1 MSIPVSRFRHIYF
14 YARGMIHDIPYL
26 SPRRLLHQDR
36 IDRAREE
43 QNQRRVNP
51 TAPTRPGPF
60 YSGPPS
66 MRTQTSIN
74 TASSAHALQDAGNDT
89 EPIWIVI
96 LFAAI
101 LIIEPV
107 RNGAAALICV
117 LASFATDGAI
127 VLSAPLL
134 CMAVAVSLIA
144 LKQNKRFLYEQT
156 VYVGIAIVLF
166 ELGLWVQSGL
176 QNTLIAT
183 PLFSA
188 SRLIELVFSA
198 DERMHAIRS
207 WNKLPTDSH

>member
-1 MSIPVSRFRHIYF
+1 
-14 YARGMIHDIPYL
+14 
-26 SPRRLLHQDR
+26 
-36 IDRAREE
+36 
-43 QNQRRVNP
+43 
-51 TAPTRPGPF
+51 
-60 YSGPPS
+60 

-107 RNGAAALICV
+107 RNGAAALIFV

-127 VLSAPLL
+127 VLLAPLL

-207 WNKLPTDSH
+207 WNKLPIDSH